1 MNIMNYR
8 KIKFRVWDKLT
19 ELFIYPDKGYQEHYT
34 LNLKGEFYNLQNGS
48 GGDEYIIQQFTGLK
62 DKTGKEI
69 YEGDIIKFKWI
80 NPAEET
86 EETTGEVF
94 WDEEM
99 AMFAF
104 DRSFGFA
111 RNDSVFIHETMD
123 IIGNIFEEKK

>member
-1 MNIMNYR
+1 MNYR
-8 KIKFRVWDKLT
+8 KIKFRAWDRLAARYDYNYHIT
-19 ELFIYPDKGYQEHYT
+19 IDSKGSVY
-34 LNLKGEFYNLQNGS
+34 NLKNGS
-48 GGDEYIIQQFTGLK
+48 GGEEYILQQFTGLK
-62 DKTGKEI
+62 DKNGKEI

-99 AMFAF
+99 AMFSF

-111 RNDSVFIHETMD
+111 RNDSVFIHETMEVV
-123 IIGNIFEEKK
+123 GNIFEGKK